1 MLKEIRAALRDAAGC
16 LLLSQDSA
24 RRRGLILGY
33 SRPFLRSGGTER
45 WAPFS
50 LPSVDRGPV
59 NIQGFEAVPF
69 QSGFKLTDYSLFRS
83 LDKIGHLVYFAM

>member
-1 MLKEIRAALRDAAGC
+1 M
-16 LLLSQDSA
+16 
-24 RRRGLILGY
+24 
-33 SRPFLRSGGTER
+33 
-45 WAPFS
+45 
-50 LPSVDRGPV
+50 